1 MEYNQLQYP
10 NAFPGYLE
18 NQSPKPFYHT
28 ALGET
33 LEAITLKETPERET
47 GTLERFFSDKTRTH
61 KATVRAL
68 LDEITLRERLDSHLI
83 TKIDNEICRQHT
95 DLMQLGN
102 LKAHYTPDL
111 AKGIA
116 KTRLQLESNVLE
128 LEKEKRKEYLE
139 CWRDLMFL
147 KKYLLTSLKDYW
159 GLVKKRRL
167 LSYDPIELTENEA
180 SQGYRRTM

>member
-10 NAFPGYLE
+10 NACPGYLE
-18 NQSPKPFYHT
+18 NQSPRPFYHT
-28 ALGET
+28 ALGNT
-33 LEAITLKETPERET
+33 LEGITLKATPEKET
-47 GTLERFFSDKTRTH
+47 GTLERFFSDKTRTQ

-68 LDEITLRERLDSHLI
+68 LDEIKLRETLDSHLI
-83 TKIDNEICRQHT
+83 TKMDDEICRQHT
-95 DLMQLGN
+95 DLMQLDN
-102 LKAHYTPDL
+102 VKAHYSPDL

-139 CWRDLMFL
+139 CWQDLMFL

-159 GLVKKRRL
+159 DLVKKRSL
-167 LSYDPIELTENEA
+167 LSYDPTELTKNEA
-180 SQGYRRTM
+180 SQGYRRTV